1 MPAVRGRFRLDLN
14 EISGSFGD
22 LATFLP
28 LAVGLITVNGMN
40 PTSLFLSAGGMYI
53 AAGLVFRLPIPVQP
67 LKATSA
73 IAIAI
78 GASPG
83 TISMVAFW
91 MGCIFLLASLFDLNG
106 LFRKVFTRPIVR
118 GVQLG
123 LGIVLVKGGMKA
135 LLTQKPGAFAIVGIS
150 PVLFGT
156 VIGLAVAAII
166 CFSRK
171 DRFYPSALAVM
182 AFGLLLGGLL
192 SSFQPL
198 SAIRL
203 GWIRPERMFPPQ
215 GDLYAAL
222 FVLLLPQI
230 PLTFANSIAA
240 TTDAACQYYGR
251 DAFRVT
257 HRNLAASLGIGNL
270 LSSMIGGM
278 PVCHGSGGVTAH
290 YLFGARTGRANLF
303 IGGVFLL
310 SALFLGESISSLAG
324 MFPPP
329 VLGAL
334 LIYIGI
340 RHAALL
346 RDVLEC
352 SHEFV
357 IAAGIGLLTLFTGNM
372 AIAFV
377 VGIFANF
384 LLRKLL
390 GISLWDVPE
399 ENGSRAPTNP

>member
-1 MPAVRGRFRLDLN
+1 LRYPGTAGLREVAGA
-14 EISGSFGD
+14 FGD

-40 PTSLFLSAGGMYI
+40 PTSLFLSAGIMYI
-53 AAGLVFRLPIPVQP
+53 AAGLYFKLPIPVQP

-91 MGCIFLLASLFDLNG
+91 MGCIFFLASLFDLNEW
-106 LFRKVFTRPIVR
+106 FRKVFTRPIVR

-123 LGIVLVKGGMKA
+123 LGILLVKGGVKA
-135 LLTQKPGAFAIVGIS
+135 LIAQPPGAFPIEGIS

-166 CFSRK
+166 GFSRE
-171 DRFYPSALAVM
+171 DRAYPSALAVL
-182 AFGLLLGGLL
+182 AFGLLLGGL
-192 SSFQPL
+192 STSFQPL

-203 GWIRPERMFPPQ
+203 GWIRPEWMFPAQ
-215 GDLYAAL
+215 GDLYVAL

-240 TTDAACQYYGR
+240 TTDAANRYYGR
-251 DAFRVT
+251 DASRVT
-257 HRNLAASLGIGNL
+257 HRHLAASLGIGNL
-270 LSSMIGGM
+270 LTSMIGGM

-290 YLFGARTGRANLF
+290 YLFGARTGRANLI
-303 IGGVFLL
+303 IGGAFLL
-310 SALFLGESISSLAG
+310 AALFLGRSISSLAG
-324 MFPPP
+324 MFPLS

-334 LIYIGI
+334 LIYIGV
-340 RHAALL
+340 RHAALI
-346 RDVLEC
+346 RDVSEC
-352 SHEFV
+352 GREFA
-357 IAAGIGLLTLFTGNM
+357 IAAGIGLATLFTGNL
-372 AIAFV
+372 AIAFG
-377 VGIFANF
+377 VGILADI
-384 LLRKLL
+384 LLRTL
-390 GISLWDVPE
+390 
-399 ENGSRAPTNP
+399 SRIRLRDLREGGGAGASTNP

>member
-1 MPAVRGRFRLDLN
+1 MHQEKRKLQKDSMKNRIKSDLR
-14 EISGSFGD
+14 EVAGSFGD

-40 PTSLFLSAGGMYI
+40 PTSLFLSAGVMYI
-53 AAGLVFRLPIPVQP
+53 AAGLYFRLPIPVQP

-91 MGCIFLLASLFDLNG
+91 MGCIFFIASLFNLNG
-106 LFRKVFTRPIVR
+106 LFRKIFTRPIVR

-123 LGIVLVKGGMKA
+123 LGILLVKGGMKA
-135 LLTQKPGAFAIVGIS
+135 LLTQTPGALSIAGIS
-150 PVLFGT
+150 PVL
-156 VIGLAVAAII
+156 
-166 CFSRK
+166 
-171 DRFYPSALAVM
+171 
-182 AFGLLLGGLL
+182 L
-192 SSFQPL
+192 SG
-198 SAIRL
+198 IRL
-203 GWIRPERMFPPQ
+203 GWVRPEWMVPAQ
-215 GDLYAAL
+215 GDLVAAL

-240 TTDAACQYYGR
+240 TTDAAHQYYGK

-290 YLFGARTGRANLF
+290 YIFGARTGRANLF

-310 SALFLGESISSLAG
+310 AALFLGQSISSLAG
-324 MFPPP
+324 MFPLS

-334 LIYIGI
+334 LIYIGV
-340 RHAALL
+340 RHAVLI

-352 SHEFV
+352 GHEFV
-357 IAAGIGLLTLFTGNM
+357 IAAGIGLLTLFTGNL

-377 VGIFANF
+377 VGIFANL
-384 LLRKLL
+384 LLRRRL

-399 ENGSRAPTNP
+399 EHGSRAPTNT

>member
-1 MPAVRGRFRLDLN
+1 MKSGIRINLREVA
-14 EISGSFGD
+14 GSFGD

-40 PTSLFLSAGGMYI
+40 PTSLFLSAGAMYI
-53 AAGLVFRLPIPVQP
+53 AAGLYFRLPIPVQP

-83 TISMVAFW
+83 TISMVAFL
-91 MGCIFLLASLFDLNG
+91 MGCIFFLASLFNLNG

-123 LGIVLVKGGMKA
+123 LGILLVKGGMKA
-135 LLTQKPGAFAIVGIS
+135 LLTQHPGIASTAGVP
-150 PVLFGT
+150 PVLFGIL
-156 VIGLAVAAII
+156 IGLFVAAII
-166 CFSRK
+166 CFSKK
-171 DRFYPSALAVM
+171 DRVYPSALAVL

-203 GWIRPERMFPPQ
+203 GWVRPEWMFLPH
-215 GDLYAAL
+215 GDLSVAL
-222 FVLLLPQI
+222 FVLLLPQV

-240 TTDAACQYYGR
+240 TTDTARKYYGR

-270 LSSMIGGM
+270 LSSLIGGM
-278 PVCHGSGGVTAH
+278 PVCHGSGGITAH
-290 YLFGARTGRANLF
+290 YWFGARTGGASVF
-303 IGGVFLL
+303 SGGVFVLL
-310 SALFLGESISSLAG
+310 ALLFGKSL
-324 MFPPP
+324 PDLCRLLPIP

-334 LIYIGI
+334 LIYIGVQ
-340 RHAALL
+340 HARLV
-346 RDVLEC
+346 RDVLG
-352 SHEFV
+352 SAHESAV
-357 IAAGIGLLTLFTGNM
+357 VAGIGLVTLATGNL
-372 AIAFV
+372 AIAFGG
-377 VGIFANF
+377 GILMNAIIAR
-384 LLRKLL
+384 LLWRSTFRKAAQ
-390 GISLWDVPE
+390 GVP
-399 ENGSRAPTNP
+399 A

>member
-1 MPAVRGRFRLDLN
+1 MKSGMRIDLR
-14 EISGSFGD
+14 EVAGSFGD

-40 PTSLFLSAGGMYI
+40 PTSLFLSAGAMYI
-53 AAGLVFRLPIPVQP
+53 AAGLYFRLPIPVQP

-83 TISMVAFW
+83 TISMVAFL
-91 MGCIFLLASLFDLNG
+91 MGCIFFLASLFDLNG
-106 LFRKVFTRPIVR
+106 SFRKIFTRPIVR

-123 LGIVLVKGGMKA
+123 LGILLVKGGMKA
-135 LLTQKPGAFAIVGIS
+135 LLTQHPGSASTAGVP
-150 PVLFGT
+150 PVLFGI
-156 VIGLAVAAII
+156 VIGLFVAAII
-166 CFSRK
+166 RFSRK
-171 DRFYPSALAVM
+171 DRFYPSALAVL

-203 GWIRPERMFPPQ
+203 GWVRPEWMFPPH
-215 GDLYAAL
+215 GDLSVAL
-222 FVLLLPQI
+222 FVLLLPQV

-240 TTDAACQYYGR
+240 TTDTARKYYGR

-270 LSSMIGGM
+270 LSSLIGGM

-290 YLFGARTGRANLF
+290 YLFGARTGRANF
-303 IGGVFLL
+303 CIGGVFLL
-310 SALFLGESISSLAG
+310 SALFLGNSISALAG
-324 MFPPP
+324 MFPVS

-334 LIYIGI
+334 LIYIGV
-340 RHAALL
+340 RHAALI
-346 RDVLEC
+346 RDVLE
-352 SHEFV
+352 SDHEFV
-357 IAAGIGLLTLFTGNM
+357 IAAGIGALTLITGNL

-377 VGIFANF
+377 AGILSNL

-390 GISLWDVPE
+390 GMDLWGLPE
-399 ENGSRAPTNP
+399 ESGSGVPTNP

>member
-1 MPAVRGRFRLDLN
+1 
-14 EISGSFGD
+14 
-22 LATFLP
+22 
-28 LAVGLITVNGMN
+28 LITINGKN
-40 PTSLFLSAGGMYI
+40 PTSLFLSAGIMYI
-53 AAGLVFRLPIPVQP
+53 AAGLYFRLPIPVQP

-78 GASPG
+78 GADSG

-91 MGCIFLLASLFDLNG
+91 MGCIFFLASFFDLNG
-106 LFRKVFTRPIVR
+106 WFRKVFTRPIVR

-123 LGIVLVKGGMKA
+123 LGILLVKGGMKA
-135 LLTQKPGAFAIVGIS
+135 LIAQPQSAFPIEGIS
-150 PVLFGT
+150 PVLSGIA
-156 VIGLAVAAII
+156 IGLAVAAII

-171 DRFYPSALAVM
+171 DRLYPSALAVL
-182 AFGLLLGGLL
+182 AFGLLLGGLP

-198 SAIRL
+198 STVRL
-203 GWIRPERMFPPQ
+203 GWVRPEWMFPAQ
-215 GDLYAAL
+215 GDLHVAL

-240 TTDAACQYYGR
+240 TTDTARQYYGR

-257 HRNLAASLGIGNL
+257 DRHLAASLGLGNL

-303 IGGVFLL
+303 IGGAFLL

-324 MFPPP
+324 MFPLS
-329 VLGAL
+329 VLGGL
-334 LIYIGI
+334 LIHIGV
-340 RHAALL
+340 RHAALV

-352 SHEFV
+352 GHDFV
-357 IAAGIGLLTLFTGNM
+357 ISAGIGFLTLFTGNL

-377 VGIFANF
+377 VGILANL
-384 LLRKLL
+384 LLRKLRGVRL
-390 GISLWDVPE
+390 RDSQEDRPAG
-399 ENGSRAPTNP
+399 APTNP

>member
-1 MPAVRGRFRLDLN
+1 MRYPGKTDLR
-14 EISGSFGD
+14 EVAGAFGD

-40 PTSLFLSAGGMYI
+40 PTSLFLSAGIMYI
-53 AAGLVFRLPIPVQP
+53 AAGLYFKLPIPVQP

-78 GASPG
+78 GAGPG

-91 MGCIFLLASLFDLNG
+91 MGCIFLLVSLFDLNG
-106 LFRKVFTRPIVR
+106 WFRKVFTRPIVR

-123 LGIVLVKGGMKA
+123 LGILLVKGGVKA
-135 LLTQKPGAFAIVGIS
+135 LIAQPPAAFPVEGIS

-166 CFSRK
+166 CFSRE
-171 DRFYPSALAVM
+171 DRAYPSALAVL
-182 AFGLLLGGLL
+182 AFGVLLGGLS

-203 GWIRPERMFPPQ
+203 GWIRPEWMFPAK
-215 GDLYAAL
+215 GNLYVAL

-240 TTDAACQYYGR
+240 TTDAANRYYGR

-270 LSSMIGGM
+270 LASMIGGM
-278 PVCHGSGGVTAH
+278 PICHGSGGVTAH

-303 IGGVFLL
+303 IGGAFLL
-310 SALFLGESISSLAG
+310 SALFLGGSISSLAG
-324 MFPPP
+324 MFPLS

-334 LIYIGI
+334 LIHIGV
-340 RHAALL
+340 RHAALI

-352 SHEFV
+352 GREFA
-357 IAAGIGLLTLFTGNM
+357 IAAGVGLVTLFTGNL
-372 AIAFV
+372 AIAFA
-377 VGIFANF
+377 VGILADFS
-384 LLRKLL
+384 LRKLSAIRL
-390 GISLWDVPE
+390 RDVRESP
-399 ENGSRAPTNP
+399 GAGAPTNP

>member
-1 MPAVRGRFRLDLN
+1 MRIRAKIDLR
-14 EISGSFGD
+14 EIAGSFGD
-22 LATFLP
+22 LAMFLP

-53 AAGLVFRLPIPVQP
+53 VAGLYFRLPIPVQP
-67 LKATSA
+67 LKATTA

-83 TISMVAFW
+83 TISLAAFC
-91 MGCIFLLASLFDLNG
+91 MGGIFFLASLFHLNG
-106 LFRKVFTRPIVR
+106 WFRKVFTRPIVR

-123 LGIVLVKGGMKA
+123 LGILLVKGGMKA
-135 LLTQKPGAFAIVGIS
+135 LLEGAPTVLTDAGVS

-171 DRFYPSALAVM
+171 DRFYPSALAVI
-182 AFGLLLGGLL
+182 AIGILLGGL
-192 SSFQPL
+192 STSFQPL
-198 SAIRL
+198 SGIRF
-203 GWIRPERMFPPQ
+203 GWIRPEWMFPAQ
-215 GDLYAAL
+215 GDLSAAL

-240 TTDAACQYYGR
+240 TTDAARQYYGE

-278 PVCHGSGGVTAH
+278 PMCHGSGGVTAH

-310 SALFLGESISSLAG
+310 SALFLGRSIASLAG
-324 MFPPP
+324 MFPLS

-334 LIYIGI
+334 LIYIGV
-340 RHAALL
+340 RHAALI

-352 SHEFV
+352 RHEFAV
-357 IAAGIGLLTLFTGNM
+357 AVGIGLLTLFTGNL

-377 VGIFANF
+377 IGILTNL

-390 GISLWDVPE
+390 GISLWDLPE
-399 ENGSRAPTNP
+399 EHGSRAPTNP